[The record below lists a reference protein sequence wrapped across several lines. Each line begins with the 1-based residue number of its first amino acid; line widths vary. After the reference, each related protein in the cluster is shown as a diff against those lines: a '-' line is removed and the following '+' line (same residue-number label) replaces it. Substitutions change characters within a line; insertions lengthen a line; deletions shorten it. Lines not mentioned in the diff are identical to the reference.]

1 MPGRQRGRRDREDLT
16 PALPRDQPGKDGQP
30 DPVGGL
36 IADRIWWRSTA
47 FSCRSASTS
56 ASLATRLRST
66 AAGTLIRFRTSAVT
80 IDSGIEGSSQ
90 APRRPLPHTEKPQ
103 AKPRIVFPSGTGRA
117 EFGRPAVTE
126 EDITKARDRR
136 QYASSTSTTCG
147 KAAASPCSRSRHWTR
162 WPRSLLHRPAKWPS
176 APQGLRPSPAS
187 APNCPRRGTAH
198 ERSRPST
205 AAAHASGAARSCRPA
220 QLNRQPPH
228 PCARPHP
235 AGGHAQAPGG
245 TLSRRARGRGK
256 TPAPGSGP
264 SNSSPA
270 EHCCLAARI
279 TLRTGIRLSRRR
291 HAGREGQT
299 CTGTFSVFSAFSA
312 PVVSVAGDVSVAA
325 SFVLSAA
332 GTAV

>member
-1 MPGRQRGRRDREDLT
+1 MPGRQRGRRDREELT

-187 APNCPRRGTAH
+187 APNCPPSRDRARKIPPKHSGSTRIRR
-198 ERSRPST
+198 ST
-205 AAAHASGAARSCRPA
+205 VLSSGPAEQAAATPLRAAPPRGRPRTGARRHLVAK
-220 QLNRQPPH
+220 
-228 PCARPHP
+228 
-235 AGGHAQAPGG
+235 GPGQG
-245 TLSRRARGRGK
+245 EDPRARQW
-256 TPAPGSGP
+256 P
-264 SNSSPA
+264 
-270 EHCCLAARI
+270 LQLI
-279 TLRTGIRLSRRR
+279 TS
-291 HAGREGQT
+291 
-299 CTGTFSVFSAFSA
+299 
-312 PVVSVAGDVSVAA
+312 
-325 SFVLSAA
+325 
-332 GTAV
+332 